1 MVFWFSVANVFLMFE
16 HQIFV
21 RSAMGFFFSR
31 GWWWNHNQWRE
42 REKKR
47 YGLCISEPLICLF
60 SFSEILIWFISKD
73 LSRHFFP
80 RFSFTFAAALFL
92 SLRQWQ
98 FLTDFCFGLV
108 GLARVRHKANRVCA
122 RLAESQSIAIKSG
135 PFLLIYRQ
143 LIGQNKIIYKRK
155 KKN

>member
-1 MVFWFSVANVFLMFE
+1 MYFSCLSIKYLSEALWV
-16 HQIFV
+16 
-21 RSAMGFFFSR
+21 FFSR
-31 GWWWNHNQWRE
+31 EDDDETTTSEE
-42 REKKR
+42 REKKKR